1 MAKKGTQHINFF
13 IFKPSQKT
21 SCHVC
26 RMNFSE
32 QDVMQHVWKLKKKNE
47 MFTAMVFDMYF
58 NAQKFLMIQQLWNVR
73 MVFKIYNSF

>member
-1 MAKKGTQHINFF
+1 
-13 IFKPSQKT
+13 
-21 SCHVC
+21 
-26 RMNFSE
+26 MNFSE